1 MSTYRIAIVGS
12 KEAIAGFALLGVD
25 VVPVGDD
32 KDPMPELFRLKKE
45 IVMENGRERNVYGIV
60 FVSEHLMAKLSADER
75 KKLSKGALPAIIPVP
90 SHHGSSGFSLLR
102 LKAIVER
109 AVGSDI
115 LK

>member
-1 MSTYRIAIVGS
+1 MSSYRIAIVGP

-25 VVPVGDD
+25 VVAADEGTDV
-32 KDPMPELFRLKKE
+32 MPELIRLKKAVVSE
-45 IVMENGRERNVYGIV
+45 SGRERNVYGIV
-60 FVSEHLMAKLSADER
+60 FVSEHLLSSLSGDDM

-90 SHHGSSGFSLLR
+90 SHHGSSGYSLLR
-102 LKAIVER
+102 LKRIVER